1 MDCVSGMI
9 LTKEGMEK
17 GYLIYS
23 NGRVVERGKVSPP
36 IRPKV
41 RGYIIP
47 RPINSHTHIGDAF
60 IRKKVKNLPRDIEK
74 LVAPP
79 HGLKHVLLEKADRD
93 EIICGMKEKLREM
106 EKTGISAFCDFR
118 EGGKEGVN
126 ILKKVLEEFN
136 LKGIIL
142 SRPKSLEFDENE
154 VLDLLMISDGI
165 GLSSVSD
172 WDYEEIKSIA
182 SLAKEKGKL
191 FAIHASERVR
201 EDIDKIL
208 DLKPDF
214 LIHMNKANQ
223 EDLEK
228 VKEEDIP
235 IVVCPRSNEFFGLKP
250 NLELFR
256 KVGIELSLGTDNA
269 MISTPDVYEEM
280 VWIKRNF
287 GGFSIEELL
296 RMITYNPGKIF
307 DVKFPEFV
315 ENEPADFVVLDTKSL
330 KPILVSV
337 SEADRP

>member
-9 LTKEGMEK
+9 LTREGLEK

-60 IRKKVKNLPRDIEK
+60 IKKKVKDLPRDIEK

-79 HGLKHVLLEKADRD
+79 HGLKHVLLEEADRD
-93 EIICGMKEKLREM
+93 EIIRGMKEKLREM
-106 EKTGISAFCDFR
+106 EEMGVSTFCDFR
-118 EGGKEGVN
+118 EGGKEGVD
-126 ILKKVLEEFN
+126 ILKEALREFN
-136 LKGIIL
+136 LSSVIL
-142 SRPKSLEFDENE
+142 SRPKSLEFDESEILN
-154 VLDLLMISDGI
+154 LLMISDGI
-165 GLSSVSD
+165 GLSSISD

-214 LIHMNKANQ
+214 LIHMNKARRDDI
-223 EDLEK
+223 ER

-250 NLELFR
+250 NMELFR
-256 KVGIELSLGTDNA
+256 RVGLELLLGTDNA
-269 MISTPDVYEEM
+269 MISTPDIYEEM

-287 GGFSIEELL
+287 EGFSIEELL
-296 RMITYNPGKIF
+296 KMITYNPGKVF

-315 ENEPADFVVLDTKSL
+315 ENDPADFVVLDTKSL

-337 SEADRP
+337 SGADEP